1 MRKFTTGLLNALCLQ
16 DCFLISFFISAVLLS
31 GCTAGKSSFSAARKY
46 SPAELK
52 KDFTVFQNILE
63 ESHPGLYW
71 YTPKDSMDA
80 YFRTGRELLTD
91 SMSESEFRK
100 VLSYVTA
107 RIRCGHTAIRPSR
120 RNQSSADSLRAFVF
134 PLSLKIW
141 DDTVVVVAN
150 LHRNDTLLKRGT
162 VITAINGRP
171 VSRIVDSLS
180 QFISADGYN
189 MTHKWQTLSNRG
201 GFGSLYTA
209 VYGPSSRYE
218 ISFMDDNHSERS
230 ILLPAYR
237 PRTDTAA
244 RLAAR
249 LSSSERKKQ
258 NLASARSLKMD
269 TLAGVAIMNLNTFS
283 RGARL
288 RRFLRSSFRS
298 FSKQQ
303 TGYLIIDLRSNGGG
317 SVTNSTL
324 LTRYIS
330 DTPFKV
336 ADSLY
341 ALRRKSRYGR
351 YIKNHFFNQ
360 VFMYVFTRQK
370 ADGHFHFGYF
380 ERHHFRPKK
389 KHHFGGRVYIL
400 TGGNSFSASTLFI
413 HSVMRQ
419 DNVTVVGEE
428 TGGGAYGNSAWLIP
442 DVTLPNT
449 GVRFRLPLFRLVIN
463 KNIPQDGRGI
473 LPHVESKPT
482 VEDIRL
488 GKDFKLDKALDL
500 IRQEMKK
507 NTPPSTPPR

>member
-1 MRKFTTGLLNALCLQ
+1 MRKFTTGLLNALCPKGCVLA
-16 DCFLISFFISAVLLS
+16 FIFISAVLLS
-31 GCTAGKSSFSAARKY
+31 GCTAGKSSLTAARKY

-52 KDFTVFQNILE
+52 KDFTVFQNIVE

-80 YFRTGRELLTD
+80 YFRSGWEQLTD
-91 SMSESEFRK
+91 SMSEGEFRK
-100 VLSYVTA
+100 LLSYVTA
-107 RIRCGHTAIRPSR
+107 KIRCGHTAIRPSR
-120 RNQSSADSLRAFVF
+120 RNQGTTDSLRALVF

-141 DDTVVVVAN
+141 DDTAVVVAN
-150 LHRNDTLLKRGT
+150 LHRNDSILKRGT
-162 VITAINGRP
+162 VLTAINGRP

-189 MTHKWQTLSNRG
+189 KTHKWQTLSNRG

-209 VYGPSSRYE
+209 VYGPSARYV
-218 ISFMDDNHSERS
+218 ISFLDDNHSEKS
-230 ILLPAYR
+230 MILPAYR

-244 RLAAR
+244 RR
-249 LSSSERKKQ
+249 TPGLSGRERKKQ
-258 NLASARSLKMD
+258 SLESARSLKLD
-269 TLAGVAIMNLNTFS
+269 TLSQVAIMNLNTFS

-288 RRFLRSSFRS
+288 RRFIRSSFRTL
-298 FSKQQ
+298 SKQQ
-303 TGYLIIDLRSNGGG
+303 TGFLILDLRSNGGG

-341 ALRRKSRYGR
+341 AIQRKSRYGR

-360 VFMYVFTRQK
+360 VFMRVFTRKK

-380 ERHHFRPKK
+380 ERHQFKPKR
-389 KHHFGGRVYIL
+389 KHHFDGRVYIL

-413 HSVMRQ
+413 HSVMQQ

-442 DVTLPNT
+442 DVTLPHT
-449 GVRFRLPLFRLVIN
+449 GVRFRLPLFRLVID
-463 KNIPQDGRGI
+463 KNVPKDGRGI

-482 VEDIRL
+482 VEDIRR
-488 GKDFKLDKALDL
+488 GKDFKLEKAFEL
-500 IRQEMKK
+500 IREEMKK
-507 NTPPSTPPR
+507 IK